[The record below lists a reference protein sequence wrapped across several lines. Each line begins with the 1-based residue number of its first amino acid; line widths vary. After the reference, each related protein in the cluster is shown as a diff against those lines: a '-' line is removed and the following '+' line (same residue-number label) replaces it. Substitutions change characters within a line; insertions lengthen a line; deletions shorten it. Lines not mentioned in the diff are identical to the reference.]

1 MIKNDDRSVS
11 PSPSGQGPG
20 VGPRDKR
27 ALQRTGPT
35 PARPLEGR
43 DVPFNLAL
51 LALIVA
57 IAVLSLLWTPW
68 DVAAIDV
75 AGRLQPGSLA
85 HPLGTD
91 QLGRDMLSMLMA
103 GARPSLGVATLAL
116 AIGLLG
122 GVPLG
127 LVAAVRSGWVDEAVA
142 RGGDVLL
149 AFPALMLAMLV
160 IAVMGPGASH
170 GGLAI
175 GLFNIPIFIRVT
187 RASARAI
194 WTRDFILAAR
204 LAGKGPA
211 RISRDHILPNI
222 AGPLITQAAIQ
233 LSLGVLAEAALSFL
247 GLGAQPPA
255 PSWGRMVADAQ
266 TLIGVA
272 PRLVLLP
279 GLAIVTTVLAINL
292 AGDAIRSR
300 FAPEAGL

>member
-1 MIKNDDRSVS
+1 
-11 PSPSGQGPG
+11 
-20 VGPRDKR
+20 
-27 ALQRTGPT
+27 
-35 PARPLEGR
+35 
-43 DVPFNLAL
+43 
-51 LALIVA
+51 
-57 IAVLSLLWTPW
+57 
-68 DVAAIDV
+68 VAAIDV

-91 QLGRDMLSMLMA
+91 QVGRDILSMLMA
-103 GARPSLGVATLAL
+103 GARPSLGVAALAL
-116 AIGLLG
+116 VIGLLG

-127 LVAAVRSGWVDEAVA
+127 LVAAARPGWIDEIIA
-142 RGGDVLL
+142 RGGDILF

-170 GGLAI
+170 AALAI

-222 AGPLITQAAIQ
+222 VGPLITQAAIQ

-266 TLIGVA
+266 TLIGIA

-279 GLAIVTTVLAINL
+279 GLAIVVTVLAINL

-300 FAPEAGL
+300 FAPETGL